1 MELRKVMV
9 RQMPG
14 VKEPFSVQPYSA
26 HLNLLVGPNESGK
39 TTLCRAIRAILW
51 PGTETDEPIG
61 IESQWTEADATLT
74 ATREKTRVIWRREG
88 KETPPP
94 LLPDERFSGCFT
106 LGLGDLLLDNGS
118 STDAEMAAEI
128 YRQMSGR
135 YDLTAIGEQFAVSA
149 KNGQAERRIVRD
161 FRKKVADIQ
170 RTQRHLARE
179 EDRLPAVYAERD
191 KIHTSNAELDL
202 LKMARDLAKERQ
214 HLRQIRAALA
224 EFPREMGQLQGHEK
238 RDLEALQTDYA
249 QFRSQLPDCEK
260 PIQAARTV
268 IQSCRLPHGPIGE
281 GELSTWGERAG
292 TLQRVEIKFEEKRD
306 EVTVAQGALAES
318 VEHLAPEHAP
328 QGLTPLDRELLGD
341 LEGFLREAEAVRQ
354 ERIRID
360 TDRNYLQE
368 GEKGKP
374 KATLEWGME
383 ALRDWRARKAHSTG
397 HKVIRNL
404 SWLGVIALILGLN
417 LGWFSHWSGFVL
429 AGVAI
434 GMLGVTFLFERNR
447 DLAAQQC
454 QRQYDKLRLKPI
466 FDWSLESVDSHL
478 KQLEEKW
485 KGAVELERRKTLLD
499 ELQAREERLAQK
511 ELQVDEKR
519 AKLCLQLQVDPGG
532 DLQLF
537 LFANRIL
544 KWEEAREKLAGLEAQ
559 LSRLEEM
566 VQEGLEDLNT
576 FFKRQGEPEVQD
588 ATAARG
594 RLEDLKVRSARL
606 ENAREILEREL
617 VRYDEVE
624 ARIRT
629 QEERIKRFWKK
640 TGLQV
645 GDQRA
650 LYQYLDW
657 LDEYRNLVNGC
668 NHREQNIRE
677 YKKKLKSRQDL
688 LELTFEEADSRVRI
702 CEQSVAKLGD
712 VMGEIGGIEASIQKA
727 GQRDSL
733 EKALADLSEGEQLL
747 EERRQENLHS
757 MAGKFLLERV
767 RDQHDNQSCPKVLR
781 CAAEFFAKFTHH
793 KYNLIVDE
801 RSDSPSFRVFEV
813 FSQIGK
819 GLSELSDATRIQLLL
834 AVRLAFAGQIERG
847 IKLPIFLDDVLTTSD
862 PSRFQA
868 IVESLNVLAAEEERQ
883 IVYLT
888 ANPSDAARWSQ
899 TLMKKGV
906 EQVAPI
912 DLGQIRGMAKT
923 TSPIKKVKGPAVRE
937 IPSPEGRSADK
948 YGSLLQVPSLDFS
961 NSVTNVHLFYLLRD
975 DLGTLYDLLRAPA
988 ETVGQWQALVDGGGH
1003 RIISDHKVERVLARV
1018 DLMKAFSCNWRVGRH
1033 QKAEASVWAATGM
1046 SDPYLK
1052 NLNSLFEE
1060 MKGDIRR
1067 LLSVLREGRDSRTQH
1082 LTAVDV
1088 EELENRLVKSGLI
1101 DKRPILSEDEIA
1113 MAVIPAVESWVEQGV
1128 LSIEESSRLV
1138 HEWYMQTSH

>member
-1 MELRKVMV
+1 MELRKVTV

-14 VKEPFSVQPYSA
+14 VKESFSVQPYSS

-51 PGTETDEPIG
+51 PGTETDEPIS
-61 IESQWTEADATLT
+61 IESQWTEVGETLT
-74 ATREKTRVIWRREG
+74 ATREKASTLWRRDG

-94 LLPDERFSGCFT
+94 LLPDERFARCFT

-118 STDAEMAAEI
+118 STDVDIAAEI

-135 YDLTAIGEQFAVSA
+135 YDLTAIGEQFAVSS

-161 FRKKVADIQ
+161 LRKKVAGLQ
-170 RTQRHLARE
+170 RAQRHLARK
-179 EDRLPAVYAERD
+179 EDRLPAVYAQRD
-191 KIHTSNAELDL
+191 KIHTSQTELDL
-202 LKMARDLAKERQ
+202 LKTARDLAKERQ

-224 EFPREMGQLQGHEK
+224 EFPKEMGQLQGHEK
-238 RDLEALQTDYA
+238 EDLEALKTDYA
-249 QFRSQLPDCEK
+249 QFRSPLPDSEK
-260 PIQAARTV
+260 AIQAAHTV
-268 IQSCRLPHGPIGE
+268 IQSCRLPHGPIGD
-281 GELSTWGERAG
+281 GELSTWVERAG
-292 TLQRVEIKFEEKRD
+292 NLQRVEIKVEEKRD
-306 EVTVAQGALAES
+306 EVTFAQGALTGS
-318 VEHLAPEHAP
+318 VEHLAPEQAP
-328 QGLTPLDRELLGD
+328 QGLTPLDREVLGD
-341 LEGFLREAEAVRQ
+341 LEGFLREAESVRQ

-360 TDRNYLQE
+360 TDRIYLQE
-368 GEKGKP
+368 GQEGKS

-383 ALRDWRARKAHSTG
+383 ALRNWRARKAHSTG

-404 SWLGVIALILGLN
+404 SWLGVIALILGLD
-417 LGWFSHWSGFVL
+417 LGWFAHWSGFVL
-429 AGVAI
+429 AGVGI
-434 GMLGVTFLFERNR
+434 GSLGVIFLFERNR

-454 QRQYDKLRLKPI
+454 QRQYGKLRLKPI

-478 KQLEEKW
+478 KELEEKW
-485 KGAVELERRKTLLD
+485 KEAVELERRKTLLD
-499 ELQAREERLAQK
+499 ELKAREERLAQN

-566 VQEGLEDLNT
+566 VQEGLEDVNI

-588 ATAARG
+588 AAAARG

-606 ENAREILEREL
+606 GNATQILERES
-617 VRYDEVE
+617 VRRDEVE
-624 ARIRT
+624 ARIRK
-629 QEERIKRFWKK
+629 QEERIRRFWKK

-657 LDEYRNLVNGC
+657 LDEYRNLVNEG
-668 NHREQNIRE
+668 NHREQNIRD

-688 LELTFEEADSRVRI
+688 LELTFEEAGSRVRI

-712 VMGEIGGIEASIQKA
+712 VMGEIGGIEASIQQA
-727 GQRDSL
+727 GQKDSL
-733 EKALADLSEGEQLL
+733 EQTLADLLEGEQLL
-747 EERRQENLHS
+747 EERRQENLHKV
-757 MAGKFLLERV
+757 AGKFLLDRV
-767 RDQHDNQSCPKVLR
+767 RARHDKQSCPKVLR
-781 CAAEFFAKFTHH
+781 CAAELFAKFTHH

-801 RSDSPSFRVFEV
+801 KSDSPSFRVFEV

-819 GLSELSDATRIQLLL
+819 GLSELSDGTRLQLLF

-862 PSRFQA
+862 PSRFRA

-888 ANPSDAARWSQ
+888 ANPSDAVRWSQ

-906 EQVAPI
+906 EQETPI

-923 TSPIKKVKGPAVRE
+923 TSPIKEVTGPALRE

-948 YGSLLQVPSLDFS
+948 YGALLQVPSLDFS
-961 NSVTNVHLFYLLRD
+961 NPVTNIHLFYLLRD
-975 DLGTLYDLLRAPA
+975 DLGTLYALLKAPA
-988 ETVGQWQALVDGGGH
+988 ETVGQWQALVNGRGH
-1003 RIISDHKVERVLARV
+1003 RIVSEHKVERLLARI
-1018 DLMKAFSCNWRVGRH
+1018 DLMKAFSRNWRIGRH

-1052 NLNSLFEE
+1052 SLNSLFEE

-1101 DKRPILSEDEIA
+1101 DKRPILSEDELV
-1113 MAVIPAVESWVEQGV
+1113 MAVIPPVESWVEQGV
-1128 LSIEESSRLV
+1128 LSIEEVSRLV
-1138 HEWYMQTSH
+1138 HEWYMHTAH